1 MRSIIA
7 FAFSAL
13 ATSAIAADMPVKAP
27 PAPAPVYT
35 WTGSYIG
42 GNIGWAEV
50 SAHFDDSR
58 LGDDGRLSKSGF
70 AGGGQIGPDYQFAS
84 NWVIGVQGLKNG
96 VAARCSAPRPY

>member
-58 LGDDGRLSKSGF
+58 LGGDGHLSKV
-70 AGGGQIGPDYQFAS
+70 AS
-84 NWVIGVQGLKNG
+84 PEADRL
-96 VAARCSAPRPY
+96 AATISSPRTG